1 MTYEQTPCVGRT
13 QVDQGF
19 REGVRDSI
27 FSERC
32 SFRYHIDLPSG
43 ADMQTTEYTMH
54 AALPGVDYETALER
68 VESALR
74 EEGFGILTRIDVR
87 DTFRAKLDVEFKPYA
102 ILGACNPVLAHAALQ
117 QDDNV
122 GVLLPCNV
130 VVAATEDGAE
140 VAIGRPDVMIAMAG
154 NPGLKD
160 VATDADAR
168 LSRVRQRL
176 VSG

>member
-1 MTYEQTPCVGRT
+1 
-13 QVDQGF
+13 
-19 REGVRDSI
+19 
-27 FSERC
+27 
-32 SFRYHIDLPSG
+32 
-43 ADMQTTEYTMH
+43 MQTTEYTMY

-140 VAIGRPDVMIAMAG
+140 VAIGRPDMMISMAG
-154 NPGLKD
+154 NPKLED
-160 VATDADAR
+160 VAADADAR
-168 LSRVRQRL
+168 LSRVRQQL
-176 VSG
+176 ASG